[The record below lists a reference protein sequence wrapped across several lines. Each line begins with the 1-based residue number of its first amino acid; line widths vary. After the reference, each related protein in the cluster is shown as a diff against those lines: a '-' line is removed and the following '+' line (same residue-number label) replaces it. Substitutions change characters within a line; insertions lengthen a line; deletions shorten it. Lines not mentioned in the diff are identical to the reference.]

1 MNWRPFDIKA
11 FLRASRYWADD
22 IAVLE
27 QELKDMPELPAV
39 SNDSG
44 VHSSNVSDLTAQTA
58 IRRLKITAEIEEI
71 LLNKE
76 MLNYAFKRLTEDE
89 RELID
94 GLFYPQ
100 KKKSWFVQEYGRK
113 YGLCDTYVYE
123 KKNRILDKMK
133 RLIEEAYYGEE

>member
-1 MNWRPFDIKA
+1 MKWFDIRG
-11 FLRASRYWADD
+11 FLEASKGWDSK
-22 IAVLE
+22 LE
-27 QELKDMPELPAV
+27 KLNNELNDLPYLPAV
-39 SNDSG
+39 DNKSG
-44 VHSSNVSDLTAQTA
+44 VRSGDISDLTYSVTLK
-58 IRRLKITAEIEEI
+58 RLKITADIEEI

-100 KKKSWFVQEYGRK
+100 KRKSVFVQEYGRK

-123 KKNRILDKMK
+123 KKSRVLDKMK

>member
-1 MNWRPFDIKA
+1 MKWFDIRG
-11 FLRASRYWADD
+11 FLEASKGWDSK
-22 IAVLE
+22 LE
-27 QELKDMPELPAV
+27 KLNNELNDLPYLPAV
-39 SNDSG
+39 DNKSG
-44 VHSSNVSDLTAQTA
+44 VRSGDKSDLTYTVTLK
-58 IRRLKITAEIEEI
+58 RLKITAEIEEI

-123 KKNRILDKMK
+123 KKNRILAKMK
-133 RLIEEAYYGEE
+133 RLIEEAYYEEE

>member
-1 MNWRPFDIKA
+1 MKWFDIRG
-11 FLRASRYWADD
+11 FLEASKGWDSK
-22 IAVLE
+22 LE
-27 QELKDMPELPAV
+27 KLNNELNDLPYLPAV
-39 SNDSG
+39 DNKSG
-44 VHSSNVSDLTAQTA
+44 VRSGDKSDLTYTVTLK
-58 IRRLKITAEIEEI
+58 RLKITAEIEEI

>member
-1 MNWRPFDIKA
+1 MKWFDIRG
-11 FLRASRYWADD
+11 FLEASKGWDST
-22 IAVLE
+22 LE
-27 QELKDMPELPAV
+27 KLNNELNDLPYLPAV
-39 SNDSG
+39 DNKSG
-44 VHSSNVSDLTAQTA
+44 VRSGDKSDLTYTVTLK
-58 IRRLKITAEIEEI
+58 RLKITAEIEEI

-94 GLFYPQ
+94 GLFYPR